1 MTSQAKKYYAQTLT
15 DMIYPLW
22 VNHSCRIVSLAG
34 ISDSNLTVFCH
45 TGKIKRLSRQKCT
58 QRQYTLKYSSSHSS
72 TQEVK
77 TFVQAFEGLL
87 KCYSNN
93 LHLYQ
98 SGLKP
103 ETEDIDESRLQL
115 LRADRR
121 VRVRRRPH
129 EARDPSCQQGIGRAD
144 IVVGLGCFHTAGT
157 GSSGKNEPIIAW
169 KWFSLQNNVEY
180 FDRSLVSISHTWQ
193 IEGQIMAK
201 ILSSLI

>member
-1 MTSQAKKYYAQTLT
+1 MSRRYL
-15 DMIYPLW
+15 L
-22 VNHSCRIVSLAG
+22 NG
-34 ISDSNLTVFCH
+34 NLDDPDLFW
-45 TGKIKRLSRQKCT
+45 KDR
-58 QRQYTLKYSSSHSS
+58 S

-103 ETEDIDESRLQL
+103 ETEDIGTKCCLSDESRLQL

-121 VRVRRRPH
+121 VRLRRRPH

-157 GSSGKNEPIIAW
+157 GSSGKNEEIIAW
-169 KWFSLQNNVEY
+169 KWFSFQNNVEY